1 MKKYYSLILIFIN
14 FFLLFSQKN
23 ISSQSDYY
31 FYENKGQII
40 DQKGNANSKVKYLFN
55 SGGLNVQIKKEG
67 FSYDVYEVEKTKK
80 KKSKVENSLT
90 AFDRKPKDEFDYKF
104 KFHRVDIDF
113 LNANK
118 NPEIIAEGKS
128 TDYENYYNI
137 PHKPEGVTEVHRYQK
152 ITYKNIYPNI
162 DLVFFKPKDSAKTIE
177 YNFIIHPK
185 GKISD
190 IKLKFKGAKTK
201 LKDGKLSMNLRFG
214 EMQEN
219 IPHSWMEEPSK
230 KTDLSVQFREI
241 ENGVFGFAAPQDS
254 FDKTVVIDP
263 VPNRI
268 WRVSNVNWTTH
279 KIFSKIIEKDNYI
292 YSLDLRMSFYNVAT
306 DDYID
311 FDYNGKMNYG
321 YLAKFDTDGNKIFGI
336 YIGNHH
342 AKWDESNDVNDF
354 KIDKDENIY
363 IVGSARDDNNG
374 NNNITTKG
382 AYKEHSTVTSTS
394 QNYNTDAF
402 LIKFS
407 SSGKKIWGTYFGGDN
422 HDSAVCVEI
431 NSKNQLIISGFL
443 GDTDYIK
450 DEVINFPDTNGL
462 TKKFFIAV
470 FDENGNFITSKKMN
484 YNNNYSN
491 FYYSAIDKNDNLYIA
506 ATIYYDRYEN
516 LKGTVGTH
524 QPNIIGDKNVFL
536 TKYDKDLKY
545 LWGTYFGGRSQIVNN
560 NYYMLGN
567 TSISGLVINSQ
578 KEIIFAGNTN
588 SFEKIST
595 TGVHQENLSGI
606 NAKDMY
612 IAKFNENGNQIWGT
626 YYGDNSRKN
635 LSDDDNLYC
644 LNIDEFDNIFI
655 GGNTGSIKNISTIG
669 SYLETNNSSSLQ
681 GFFSKFTNLGKQIWG
696 TYYYNPIYSIFASKK
711 SIYTNDSYYLA
722 KFSDCQNN
730 VFVSSNSPVCPNTDI
745 KLTASGGTS
754 YSWTGPNGFTS
765 TDQNPIISNAT
776 SANSGIYS
784 CTIFGTGDC
793 DGTYTVEVK
802 VEDKTAPI
810 PDLANLPDITG
821 DCNTVISM
829 IPTATDNCSG
839 KITATTIDSLQYSI
853 PGTYTITWKYD
864 DGNGNTFTQNQ
875 KVIITSPALPTAI
888 SPQTFCAIDAPKIS
902 NISITGQ
909 NIIWYDD
916 SGNVLNTAT
925 PLIDGTTYYASQT
938 INGCESD
945 KILVQVKINTT
956 SLPLANSN
964 QSFCNLQNPKIANII
979 ITGTNI
985 KWYDASGNI
994 INDQTPIFD
1003 NTDYYAT
1010 QTINYCESDKVKI
1023 HVQLNYSS
1031 SPIANANQEFCLNAN
1046 PKISDINI
1054 SGQNIIWYNSSGN
1067 IIDQNTYLINGEKY
1081 FATQTINGCESDK
1094 IAINIT
1100 LKKPQNPT
1108 VTSPQTFCAIDVP
1121 KISNIS
1127 ITGQNIIWYDDSG
1140 NVLNT
1145 ATPLIDG
1152 TIYYAS
1158 QTINGC
1164 ESDKIAIQVKV
1175 NATPLPTGN
1184 TNQDFCTSRNAQI
1197 KDLAVTGTSLKFYDN
1212 LGNVLPNTI
1221 VLQNNTSYFVTQ
1233 TLNNCES
1240 PKLEI
1245 KVTLTANSLPAND
1258 YTLAF
1263 CNDTTENSKTEDLRR
1278 YQENIITGS
1287 SAYSFEYFDQNN
1299 NSISDFANR
1308 NLIIGFN
1315 IFNVKVKSVDGCW
1328 KMVQLKLQLNPKPVV
1343 NLPVNAEFCRG
1354 LSVNLDA
1361 GSGFKSYVWTKEGT
1375 PTTISNAQILN
1386 VSEVGKYT
1394 VEVTNSSDCK
1404 NTSSTL
1410 VNQSILANILKVEI
1424 TNNDAKVLLSANG
1437 DFVYSLDNKTWQNSS
1452 EFPNLNNG
1460 IYTVYVKTKLG
1471 CIIGEMNFTI
1481 FDIPNT
1487 FTPNSDGVN
1496 DTWKI
1501 TGMENYPNSE
1511 ITILDRFGTAVLK
1524 KIINGT
1530 FEWNGQINGR
1540 ILPTGT
1546 YWYVLKVS
1554 DGRIFQGYVLI
1565 KNRN

>member
-1 MKKYYSLILIFIN
+1 MKKIYFLFIFS
-14 FFLLFSQKN
+14 FFISVFSQQKLQ
-23 ISSQSDYY
+23 SQSDFY

-90 AFDRKPKDEFDYKF
+90 ALDRKPKDEFDYKF

-230 KTDLSVQFREI
+230 KTDLSVQFREM

-263 VPNRI
+263 VPTRI
-268 WRVSNVNWTTH
+268 WGTFYYGDSYYSRIKKIRADYQNNIFVTTCVRYINNFATTGAFQSSGYYLDEYASLTKFNPDGSRNW
-279 KIFSKIIEKDNYI
+279 
-292 YSLDLRMSFYNVAT
+292 AT
-306 DDYID
+306 
-311 FDYNGKMNYG
+311 
-321 YLAKFDTDGNKIFGI
+321 L
-336 YIGNHH
+336 IGNPSTIYTSG
-342 AKWDESNDVNDF
+342 AFSSIINDF
-354 KIDKDENIY
+354 QINSSGEIY
-363 IVGSARDDNNG
+363 IVGNAADDLRTIP
-374 NNNITTKG
+374 NNITTPGSHKQF
-382 AYKEHSTVTSTS
+382 ASISTREGIIMKF
-394 QNYNTDAF
+394 NNT
-402 LIKFS
+402 
-407 SSGKKIWGTYFGGDN
+407 GQRIWGTYFGDDGFDDIYSLSLDMN
-422 HDSAVCVEI
+422 EDLFIGGKA
-431 NSKNQLIISGFL
+431 NSKTGIATTDGYITSLGNWNNGFFAKFSKTGNHIYGSYLIGPVYHTAVDIDNNYFISGWV
-443 GDTDYIK
+443 T
-450 DEVINFPDTNGL
+450 NFWN
-462 TKKFFIAV
+462 
-470 FDENGNFITSKKMN
+470 
-484 YNNNYSN
+484 SN
-491 FYYSAIDKNDNLYIA
+491 
-506 ATIYYDRYEN
+506 E
-516 LKGTVGTH
+516 GTVGTH
-524 QPNIIGDKNVFL
+524 QPNIIGNYNSLIIKFDSNFK
-536 TKYDKDLKY
+536 KQ
-545 LWGTYFGGRSQIVNN
+545 WGTYYGGNLLFPVSGVHDKNN
-560 NYYMLGN
+560 FIYGIGTDRNKNIYIAGN
-567 TSISGLVINSQ
+567 TSADANIATSGSHKSVFGGNESD
-578 KEIIFAGNTN
+578 IF
-588 SFEKIST
+588 
-595 TGVHQENLSGI
+595 
-606 NAKDMY
+606 
-612 IAKFNENGNQIWGT
+612 IAKIDENGKRIWGT
-626 YYGDNSRKN
+626 YYGANTRYEDVVLSLNVTNNGTVYISGTSHNST
-635 LSDDDNLYC
+635 D
-644 LNIDEFDNIFI
+644 
-655 GGNTGSIKNISTIG
+655 ISTPNAYYKDIG
-669 SYLETNNSSSLQ
+669 NHN
-681 GFFSKFTNLGKQIWG
+681 GFFSKFDTNGTLIWG
-696 TYYYNPIYSIFASKK
+696 SYYTPSYSIYYKNNFIYLFGEGRTVNATSGVFMTQPEYGTSYFVSK
-711 SIYTNDSYYLA
+711 
-722 KFSDCQNN
+722 FQDCTNN
-730 VFVSSNSPVCPNTDI
+730 VFVTSNSPVCPNTAI
-745 KLTASGGTS
+745 KLEASGGTS

-765 TDQNPIISNAT
+765 TDQNPIIPNAT
-776 SANSGIYS
+776 SANSGTYS
-784 CTIFGTGDC
+784 CTISGTGDC

-802 VEDKTAPI
+802 VEDKTPPN
-810 PDLANLPDITG
+810 PDITNLPDITG
-821 DCNTVISM
+821 DCHTVVST

-839 KITATTIDSLQYSI
+839 KITATTTDALQYSI
-853 PGTYTITWKYD
+853 PGTYNITWKYD
-864 DGNGNTFTQNQ
+864 DENGNTFSQTQ
-875 KVIITSPALPTAI
+875 KVIITSPALPTA
-888 SPQTFCAIDAPKIS
+888 SSSQTFCAIDAPKIS
-902 NISITGQ
+902 DIQITGH
-909 NIIWYDD
+909 NIIWYDN

-945 KILVQVKINTT
+945 KI
-956 SLPLANSN
+956 S
-964 QSFCNLQNPKIANII
+964 
-979 ITGTNI
+979 
-985 KWYDASGNI
+985 
-994 INDQTPIFD
+994 
-1003 NTDYYAT
+1003 
-1010 QTINYCESDKVKI
+1010 
-1023 HVQLNYSS
+1023 
-1031 SPIANANQEFCLNAN
+1031 
-1046 PKISDINI
+1046 
-1054 SGQNIIWYNSSGN
+1054 
-1067 IIDQNTYLINGEKY
+1067 
-1081 FATQTINGCESDK
+1081 
-1094 IAINIT
+1094 
-1100 LKKPQNPT
+1100 
-1108 VTSPQTFCAIDVP
+1108 
-1121 KISNIS
+1121 
-1127 ITGQNIIWYDDSG
+1127 
-1140 NVLNT
+1140 
-1145 ATPLIDG
+1145 
-1152 TIYYAS
+1152 
-1158 QTINGC
+1158 
-1164 ESDKIAIQVKV
+1164 IQVKV

-1184 TNQDFCTSRNAQI
+1184 TNQDFCNSRNAQI

-1212 LGNVLPNTI
+1212 LGNVLSNTT

-1258 YTLAF
+1258 YQLTF
-1263 CNDTTENSKTEDLRR
+1263 CNDTTANSKTEDLRK

-1287 SAYSFEYFDQNN
+1287 SAYIFEYYDQNN
-1299 NSISDFANR
+1299 NPIADFANT

-1315 IFNVKVKSVDGCW
+1315 IFNVKVKSADGCW

-1375 PTTISNAQILN
+1375 PTPISNAQILN

-1394 VEVTNSSDCK
+1394 VEVTNNSDCK

-1437 DFVYSLDNKTWQNSS
+1437 DFVYSLDNSNWQNNP
-1452 EFPNLNNG
+1452 EFTNLNNG
-1460 IYTVYVKTKLG
+1460 SYTVYVKTKLG

-1487 FTPNSDGVN
+1487 FTPNSDGIN

-1501 TGMENYPNSE
+1501 TGMENYLNSE

-1530 FEWNGQINGR
+1530 FEWNGQINSR

-1554 DGRIFQGYVLI
+1554 DGRILQGYVLI

>member
-1 MKKYYSLILIFIN
+1 MKKLYFLFIFS
-14 FFLLFSQKN
+14 FFISVFSQQKLQ
-23 ISSQSDYY
+23 SQSDFY

-152 ITYKNIYPNI
+152 ITYKNIYPNV
-162 DLVFFKPKDSAKTIE
+162 DLVFFKPKDTAKTIE

-219 IPHSWMEEPSK
+219 IPHSWIEEPSK
-230 KTDLSVQFREI
+230 KTDLSVQFKEI

-263 VPNRI
+263 VPTRI
-268 WRVSNVNWTTH
+268 WKVRNSNGSHHRRIN
-279 KIFSKIIEKDNYI
+279 KIVEKDNSI
-292 YSLDLRMSFYNVAT
+292 YTLDIRLAQFNIAT
-306 DDYID
+306 N
-311 FDYNGKMNYG
+311 DYNENDWYSINYG
-321 YLAKFDTDGNKIFGI
+321 YFAKFDANGNKIYGV
-336 YIGNHH
+336 YIGNHV
-342 AKWDESNDVNDF
+342 KYDSSNGTNDVNDF
-354 KIDKDENIY
+354 AIDQENNIY
-363 IVGSARDDNNG
+363 IVGSAADDENG
-374 NNNITTKG
+374 NNTITTPG
-382 AYKEHSTVTSTS
+382 AYKEHSSKYPYQYATTENCDGFILKLSN
-394 QNYNTDAF
+394 QG
-402 LIKFS
+402 I
-407 SSGKKIWGTYFGGDN
+407 KIWGTYFGDESYDTIIN
-422 HDSAVCVEI
+422 VVI
-431 NSKNQLIISGFL
+431 NSKN
-443 GDTDYIK
+443 
-450 DEVINFPDTNGL
+450 EVIFTGAVNNTNYISESIINAPVLKGPKNFYIAHFEKSG
-462 TKKFFIAV
+462 KFISA
-470 FDENGNFITSKKMN
+470 KKMSL
-484 YNNNYSN
+484 YNSYDGRT
-491 FYYSAIDKNDNLYIA
+491 FLAIDTHDNLYLGTNVGYTFTDIWQ
-506 ATIYYDRYEN
+506 ATP
-516 LKGTVGTH
+516 GTH
-524 QPNIIGDKNVFL
+524 QIDIIGNGNTCLMKFNKDF
-536 TKYDKDLKY
+536 KYE
-545 LWGTYFGGRSQIVNN
+545 WGTFYGGL
-560 NYYMLGN
+560 NYYGDFHNIREGYTSLRGLEVNTNNEIIIAGVTNAIEKIATLGTHQN
-567 TSISGLVINSQ
+567 KISGNYTQ
-578 KEIIFAGNTN
+578 
-588 SFEKIST
+588 
-595 TGVHQENLSGI
+595 
-606 NAKDMY
+606 DMF
-612 IAKFNENGNQIWGT
+612 ITKFNANGKQIWGT
-626 YYGDNSRKN
+626 YYGDDSQSGISN
-635 LSDDDNLYC
+635 DDNLYC
-644 LNIDEFDNIFI
+644 LSVDENDNIFI
-655 GGNTGSIKNISTIG
+655 GGYTGSKKNISTPN
-669 SYLETNNSSSLQ
+669 SYLDYYDIYNE
-681 GFFSKFTNLGKQIWG
+681 GFFSKFSTEGKLIWG
-696 TYYYNPIYSIFASKK
+696 SYYEDPIDAIFANKNF
-711 SIYTNDSYYLA
+711 IYTFGSTNVA
-722 KFSDCQNN
+722 KFYDCNASIN
-730 VFVSSNSPVCPNTDI
+730 IFSNSPVCPNTDI
-745 KLTASGGTS
+745 KLQASGGTS

-765 TDQNPIISNAT
+765 IDQNPIIPNAT
-776 SANSGIYS
+776 SAKSGTYS
-784 CTIFGTGDC
+784 CVISGAGSC
-793 DGTYTVEVK
+793 DGTFTVEVK
-802 VEDKTAPI
+802 VEDKTPPN
-810 PDLANLPDITG
+810 PDIINLPDITG
-821 DCNTVISM
+821 DCHTVVSTT
-829 IPTATDNCSG
+829 PTATDICSG
-839 KITATTIDSLQYSI
+839 KITATTTDPLQYSI
-853 PGTYTITWKYD
+853 PGTYTITWNYD
-864 DGNGNTFTQNQ
+864 DGNGNTFSQTQ
-875 KVIITSPALPTAI
+875 KVIITSPALPTAT

-945 KILVQVKINTT
+945 KI
-956 SLPLANSN
+956 
-964 QSFCNLQNPKIANII
+964 
-979 ITGTNI
+979 
-985 KWYDASGNI
+985 
-994 INDQTPIFD
+994 
-1003 NTDYYAT
+1003 
-1010 QTINYCESDKVKI
+1010 
-1023 HVQLNYSS
+1023 
-1031 SPIANANQEFCLNAN
+1031 
-1046 PKISDINI
+1046 
-1054 SGQNIIWYNSSGN
+1054 
-1067 IIDQNTYLINGEKY
+1067 
-1081 FATQTINGCESDK
+1081 
-1094 IAINIT
+1094 
-1100 LKKPQNPT
+1100 
-1108 VTSPQTFCAIDVP
+1108 
-1121 KISNIS
+1121 
-1127 ITGQNIIWYDDSG
+1127 
-1140 NVLNT
+1140 
-1145 ATPLIDG
+1145 
-1152 TIYYAS
+1152 
-1158 QTINGC
+1158 
-1164 ESDKIAIQVKV
+1164 AIQVKV

-1184 TNQDFCTSRNAQI
+1184 ANQDFCTSRNAQI
-1197 KDLAVTGTSLKFYDN
+1197 KDLAVTGSSLKFYDS
-1212 LGNVLPNTI
+1212 LGNVLPNTT

-1233 TLNNCES
+1233 TINNCES

-1258 YTLAF
+1258 YQLTF
-1263 CNDTTENSKTEDLRR
+1263 CNDTTANSKTEDLRK
-1278 YQENIITGS
+1278 YQENIIIGS
-1287 SAYSFEYFDQNN
+1287 STYSFEYFDQNN
-1299 NSISDFANR
+1299 NPISDFANR

-1315 IFNVKVKSVDGCW
+1315 IFNVKVKSADGCW

-1343 NLPVNAEFCRG
+1343 NLPANAEFCRG

-1375 PTTISNAQILN
+1375 PTPISNAQVLN

-1437 DFVYSLDNKTWQNSS
+1437 DFVYSLDNSTWQNNP

-1460 IYTVYVKTKLG
+1460 SYTVYVKTKLG

-1511 ITILDRFGTAVLK
+1511 ITIVDRFGTAVLK

-1554 DGRIFQGYVLI
+1554 DGRILQGYVLI

>member
-1 MKKYYSLILIFIN
+1 MKKIYFLFIFS
-14 FFLLFSQKN
+14 FFISVFSQQKLQ
-23 ISSQSDYY
+23 SQSDFY

-80 KKSKVENSLT
+80 KKTKVENSLT
-90 AFDRKPKDEFDYKF
+90 ALDRKPKDEFDYKF

-230 KTDLSVQFREI
+230 KTDLSVQFKEI
-241 ENGVFGFAAPQDS
+241 KNGVFGFAAPQDS

-263 VPNRI
+263 VPTRI
-268 WRVSNVNWTTH
+268 WGSY
-279 KIFSKIIEKDNYI
+279 FSGSYYDNKA
-292 YSLDLRMSFYNVAT
+292 SFIKA
-306 DDYID
+306 
-311 FDYNGKMNYG
+311 
-321 YLAKFDTDGNKIFGI
+321 
-336 YIGNHH
+336 
-342 AKWDESNDVNDF
+342 
-354 KIDKDENIY
+354 
-363 IVGSARDDNNG
+363 DNN
-374 NNNITTKG
+374 NN
-382 AYKEHSTVTSTS
+382 
-394 QNYNTDAF
+394 
-402 LIKFS
+402 L
-407 SSGKKIWGTYFGGDN
+407 YFGGQTQSLSN
-422 HDSAVCVEI
+422 
-431 NSKNQLIISGFL
+431 
-443 GDTDYIK
+443 
-450 DEVINFPDTNGL
+450 
-462 TKKFFIAV
+462 IA
-470 FDENGNFITSKKMN
+470 
-484 YNNNYSN
+484 
-491 FYYSAIDKNDNLYIA
+491 
-506 ATIYYDRYEN
+506 
-516 LKGTVGTH
+516 TVGTH
-524 QPNIIGDKNVFL
+524 QFFALNNDYNNGFVQKFDSNGLRIWGTYIGNLMYDTEIYDGALTEEGVYIGGKTFDETGGVNLITTSGVHKQFATPNTREAFLMKLDFDGKRIWGTYYGGDGYDDIFSINVDKNYNIFVSGQTNSSNQIATSNGLIKVLPNYFSGFFA
-536 TKYDKDLKY
+536 KFDKDAKLLYGSYFYKPVDKIATDKNGNFVITGMY
-545 LWGTYFGGRSQIVNN
+545 VNLDDFPKISTPNSYQENMIGYYNSYIIKFDSDFNKLWGTYFGGYTRNNSTFKDNNYINGLTIDNN
-560 NYYMLGN
+560 NDIIIAG
-567 TSISGLVINSQ
+567 TTDA
-578 KEIIFAGNTN
+578 KENIATIGSYKDKHLTN
-588 SFEKIST
+588 NNNGF
-595 TGVHQENLSGI
+595 
-606 NAKDMY
+606 
-612 IAKFNENGNQIWGT
+612 IAKFSPSGNILWSTYFGGEGFADTDISDINVKENGDIYITGDTRSNTDISSVNAFQTTSYGSDEGFFAKFNSSGNKIWGT
-626 YYGDNSRKN
+626 YYGDRFQDWLQKITAKN
-635 LSDDDNLYC
+635 NFVYVIGYSTG
-644 LNIDEFDNIFI
+644 FDNS
-655 GGNTGSIKNISTIG
+655 NP
-669 SYLETNNSSSLQ
+669 
-681 GFFSKFTNLGKQIWG
+681 LGTSG
-696 TYYYNPIYSIFASKK
+696 TFMPNAYAG
-711 SIYTNDSYYLA
+711 YYLA
-722 KFSDCQNN
+722 KFQDCQNN
-730 VFVSSNSPVCPNTDI
+730 IFASSNSPVCPNTDI
-745 KLTASGGTS
+745 KLEASGGTS

-765 TDQNPIISNAT
+765 TDKNPIIPNAT
-776 SANSGIYS
+776 SINSGTYS
-784 CTIFGTGDC
+784 CTITGTGDC

-802 VEDKTAPI
+802 VEDKTPPI
-810 PDLANLPDITG
+810 PDVTNLPDITG
-821 DCNTVISM
+821 DCHTVISTT
-829 IPTATDNCSG
+829 PTATDNCSG
-839 KITATTIDSLQYSI
+839 KITATTTDALQYSI
-853 PGTYTITWKYD
+853 PGTYTITWNYD
-864 DGNGNTFTQNQ
+864 DGNGNTFSQNQ
-875 KVIITSPALPTAI
+875 KVIITSPALPTAT

-909 NIIWYDD
+909 NIIWYDN

-945 KILVQVKINTT
+945 KI
-956 SLPLANSN
+956 
-964 QSFCNLQNPKIANII
+964 
-979 ITGTNI
+979 
-985 KWYDASGNI
+985 
-994 INDQTPIFD
+994 
-1003 NTDYYAT
+1003 
-1010 QTINYCESDKVKI
+1010 
-1023 HVQLNYSS
+1023 
-1031 SPIANANQEFCLNAN
+1031 
-1046 PKISDINI
+1046 
-1054 SGQNIIWYNSSGN
+1054 
-1067 IIDQNTYLINGEKY
+1067 
-1081 FATQTINGCESDK
+1081 
-1094 IAINIT
+1094 
-1100 LKKPQNPT
+1100 
-1108 VTSPQTFCAIDVP
+1108 
-1121 KISNIS
+1121 
-1127 ITGQNIIWYDDSG
+1127 
-1140 NVLNT
+1140 
-1145 ATPLIDG
+1145 
-1152 TIYYAS
+1152 
-1158 QTINGC
+1158 
-1164 ESDKIAIQVKV
+1164 AIQVKV
-1175 NATPLPTGN
+1175 NATPFPTGN
-1184 TNQDFCTSRNAQI
+1184 VNQDFCTSRNAQI

-1212 LGNVLPNTI
+1212 LGNVLPNTT

-1258 YTLAF
+1258 YQLTF
-1263 CNDTTENSKTEDLRR
+1263 CNDTTANSKTEDLRK
-1278 YQENIITGS
+1278 YQENIIIGS
-1287 SAYSFEYFDQNN
+1287 TDYSFEYFDQNN
-1299 NSISDFANR
+1299 NPIADFANR

-1315 IFNVKVKSVDGCW
+1315 IYNVKVKSADGCW

-1375 PTTISNAQILN
+1375 PTPISNAQILN

-1437 DFVYSLDNKTWQNSS
+1437 DFVYSLDNSNWQNNP
-1452 EFPNLNNG
+1452 EFTNLNNG
-1460 IYTVYVKTKLG
+1460 SYTVYVKTKLG

-1487 FTPNSDGVN
+1487 FTPNSDGIN

-1511 ITILDRFGTAVLK
+1511 ITILDRFGIAVLK

-1554 DGRIFQGYVLI
+1554 DGRILQGYVLI